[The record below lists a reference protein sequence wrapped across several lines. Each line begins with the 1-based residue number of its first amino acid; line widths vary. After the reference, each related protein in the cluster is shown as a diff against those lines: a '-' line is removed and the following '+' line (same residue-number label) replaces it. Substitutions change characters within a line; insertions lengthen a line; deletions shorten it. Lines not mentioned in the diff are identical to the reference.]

1 MKILP
6 TIKRY
11 FALTAFVAAAV
22 TFRFVVPVSAA
33 QPVQSPEQ
41 PGKKT
46 YVTHNGH
53 IICVS
58 NNAVPA
64 HRAHGDFIGGACTGG
79 G

>member
-1 MKILP
+1 MKFLP

-11 FALTAFVAAAV
+11 FLLPAFLVAALT
-22 TFRFVVPVSAA
+22 FRLVVPVSAA
-33 QPVQSPEQ
+33 PPVQSPENS
-41 PGKKT
+41 GKKT

-53 IICVS
+53 VICVS

-64 HRAHGDFIGGACTGG
+64 HRSHGDAIGGPCTGG